1 MNSVELDKYMS
12 GSILPL
18 YPDIADTPLKRVIV
32 KVDSGP
38 GRTNIEM
45 HLGVTFRKSQ
55 DGVLEFYMVT
65 ERLSDLKNI
74 DEYLR
79 DLKLK

>member
-1 MNSVELDKYMS
+1 
-12 GSILPL
+12 
-18 YPDIADTPLKRVIV
+18 LKNIRH
-32 KVDSGP
+32 P
-38 GRTNIEM
+38 NIEM